1 MQTAKQILTRIA
13 IATYLVLLH
22 IAVIYLVGE
31 RIVERYTSIIPIEKS
46 SISDPT
52 ERKSIPTPLPV
63 PQEFAD
69 PEEVNSNAAVPA
81 PSPTPLSRSTSGLL
95 IPVVGVRPDQL
106 IDTFTSARSE
116 GRVHDAIDIM
126 APGGTPVV
134 AATDGEIVKF
144 FDSERG
150 GITIY
155 ELTPDKKFVLYY
167 AHLQRRADG
176 ISEGMQV
183 KQGTT
188 IGFVGDTGNAG
199 PGNTHLHFSIAAITD
214 PKRFWTGTYLNPFPI
229 LKSGSYPQ

>member
-1 MQTAKQILTRIA
+1 MPTAKQLLTRIA

-31 RIVERYTSIIPIEKS
+31 RVAERYSSTPTADNS
-46 SISDPT
+46 SIRDPT
-52 ERKSIPTPLPV
+52 EKKPIPTPIPV
-63 PQEFAD
+63 PEEFAD
-69 PEEVNSNAAVPA
+69 PEEVNSNIQT
-81 PSPTPLSRSTSGLL
+81 PSPTPLPAGTSGLM
-95 IPVVGVRPDQL
+95 IPVAGVRADQL
-106 IDTFTSARSE
+106 IDTFASSRSE

-126 APGGTPVV
+126 APAGTPVV
-134 AATDGEIVKF
+134 AAFDGEIVKF
-144 FDSERG
+144 FDSDRG

-155 ELTPDKKFVLYY
+155 QLTPDKKFILYY

-176 ISEGMQV
+176 IAEHMPV

-199 PGNTHLHFSIAAITD
+199 PGNNHLHFSIAAVTD
-214 PKRFWTGTYLNPFPI
+214 PKRFWTGTYLNPYPI

>member
-1 MQTAKQILTRIA
+1 MPTAKQLLTRIA

-31 RIVERYTSIIPIEKS
+31 QIAERYSSTAAVDTS

-52 ERKSIPTPLPV
+52 EKKPIPTPIPV
-63 PQEFAD
+63 PEEFAD
-69 PEEVNSNAAVPA
+69 PEEVNSNIQTPSPA
-81 PSPTPLSRSTSGLL
+81 PLPASTSGL
-95 IPVVGVRPDQL
+95 IVPVAGVRPDQL
-106 IDTFTSARSE
+106 IDTFASSRSE

-126 APGGTPVV
+126 APAGTPVI
-134 AATDGEIVKF
+134 AAFDGEIVKF

-155 ELTPDKKFVLYY
+155 QVTPDKKFVLYY

-176 ISEGMQV
+176 ISEHMPV

-199 PGNTHLHFSIAAITD
+199 PGNNHLHFSIAAVTD
-214 PKRFWTGTYLNPFPI
+214 PKRFWTGTYLNPYPI

>member
-214 PKRFWTGTYLNPFPI
+214 PKHFWTGTYLNPFPI